1 MSKILIAEDNPVNR
15 ELLRELLEMRG
26 HTVAEACDGEEAL
39 RIIEQT
45 QPDLV
50 LLDIGMPL
58 LDGFGV
64 IRKIR
69 EDPRFASI
77 SVVAVTAYAMEGDR
91 VKILSSNFDGYLS
104 KPVDARSLAQELD
117 RVLRQQGEQQVPADQ
132 ASGSKGSSQARA
144 VGEGT

>member
-45 QPDLV
+45 QPHLV

-69 EDPRFASI
+69 ENPRFASMP
-77 SVVAVTAYAMEGDR
+77 VVAVTAYAMQGDR
-91 VKILSSNFDGYLS
+91 EKILSSKFDGYLS
-104 KPVDARSLAQELD
+104 KPVDARSLTQELD
-117 RVLRQQGEQQVPADQ
+117 RLLSQQGEQGLSADQ
-132 ASGSKGSSQARA
+132 ASGGKGSAKARA
-144 VGEGT
+144 VREGT

>member
-39 RIIEQT
+39 GMMEQS

-58 LDGFGV
+58 LDGFGA
-64 IRKIR
+64 IGK
-69 EDPRFASI
+69 
-77 SVVAVTAYAMEGDR
+77 
-91 VKILSSNFDGYLS
+91 
-104 KPVDARSLAQELD
+104 RS
-117 RVLRQQGEQQVPADQ
+117 
-132 ASGSKGSSQARA
+132 
-144 VGEGT
+144 

>member
-39 RIIEQT
+39 GMMEQS

-58 LDGFGV
+58 LDGFAV

-69 EDPRFASI
+69 ENPRFASML
-77 SVVAVTAYAMEGDR
+77 VVAVTAYAMQGDR
-91 VKILSSNFDGYLS
+91 EKILSSKFDGYLS

-117 RVLRQQGEQQVPADQ
+117 RVLRQQGKQEVSTDQ

>member
-39 RIIEQT
+39 GMMEQS

-69 EDPRFASI
+69 ENPRFASMP
-77 SVVAVTAYAMEGDR
+77 VVAVTAYAMQGDR
-91 VKILSSNFDGYLS
+91 EKILSSRFDGYLS
-104 KPVDARSLAQELD
+104 KPVDARSLVQELD
-117 RVLRQQGEQQVPADQ
+117 RLLSRQGQQEVSADQ
-132 ASGSKGSSQARA
+132 ASGNKVSGKARA
-144 VGEGT
+144 VREGT

>member
-39 RIIEQT
+39 GMMEQS

-58 LDGFGV
+58 LDGFAV

-69 EDPRFASI
+69 ENPRFASMP
-77 SVVAVTAYAMEGDR
+77 VVAVTAYAMQGDR
-91 VKILSSNFDGYLS
+91 EKILSAKFDGYLS
-104 KPVDARSLAQELD
+104 KPVDARSLVQELD
-117 RVLRQQGEQQVPADQ
+117 RVLSQQGDQEVSADQ
-132 ASGSKGSSQARA
+132 ASGSKGSGKARA
-144 VGEGT
+144 AREGA